1 MSFKQ
6 ILTLLLSLFLYHS
19 LVAQPGE
26 YQFSR
31 QDSSQAHKLLKQAE
45 EFKNSQRLKQE
56 SDCYN
61 KLGDLYWE
69 HNKYKEAEQFFE
81 KSLEINNRLA
91 NENGI
96 AMINSNLA
104 LINADMGNYPKAL
117 DYFNKTLNLRITKNE
132 KNGIISARI
141 NLSVVLNNLNRYDE
155 SIDHLM
161 KALDLAREM
170 NDYEQM
176 RSCYGMLSET
186 YEKMGDREKTMYY
199 FDLYKQ
205 FNELVEGK
213 RVNEAYKFAKE
224 ERLKKELAEKESKIK
239 ELEILQKEL
248 ELKQNLKKLK
258 KSEIEKMSL
267 LDTLSEKELK
277 LKFIENERMLEKT
290 ENERKLLENES
301 KLLANKLLLRNIVLF
316 SAILVF
322 VLFILIFFYLQK
334 QRSNRVLKAKNAEI
348 SQKNEEIEVQRNN
361 IEELL
366 IKTTEAHESIK
377 SSIDY
382 ASFIQSAMLNK
393 KPNLSEFVDD
403 SFIFYKP
410 KDVVGGDFY
419 WYTKAE
425 NKLLIAAADCTGHG
439 VPGAFLT
446 VLGYNFLNQI
456 VNFSNETNPGKI
468 LEELHKNVKEALN
481 QDVSDNKDG
490 MDIALCTIDRENN
503 KLYFAGANN
512 PLVYVSNDQLSI
524 INGEKYG
531 IGGFTDR
538 MFKRQKDKKN
548 KNEMFETHTLDLTE
562 SMKLYMFSDGYI
574 DQCGGEDNTEMNSKE
589 FHDLLFNNAT
599 KSCKEQKE
607 VLSSFFTEWKAENE
621 QVDDVIVLGVKI

>member
-1 MSFKQ
+1 
-6 ILTLLLSLFLYHS
+6 
-19 LVAQPGE
+19 
-26 YQFSR
+26 
-31 QDSSQAHKLLKQAE
+31 
-45 EFKNSQRLKQE
+45 
-56 SDCYN
+56 
-61 KLGDLYWE
+61 
-69 HNKYKEAEQFFE
+69 
-81 KSLEINNRLA
+81 
-91 NENGI
+91 
-96 AMINSNLA
+96 
-104 LINADMGNYPKAL
+104 
-117 DYFNKTLNLRITKNE
+117 
-132 KNGIISARI
+132 
-141 NLSVVLNNLNRYDE
+141 
-155 SIDHLM
+155 
-161 KALDLAREM
+161 
-170 NDYEQM
+170 
-176 RSCYGMLSET
+176 
-186 YEKMGDREKTMYY
+186 MGDREKTMYY

-213 RVNEAYKFAKE
+213 RVNEAYKLAKE

-267 LDTLSEKELK
+267 LDTLSERELK

-290 ENERKLLENES
+290 ENERKLLEKES

-382 ASFIQSAMLNK
+382 ASYIQSAMLNK

-446 VLGYNFLNQI
+446 VLGYI
-456 VNFSNETNPGKI
+456 S
-468 LEELHKNVKEALN
+468 
-481 QDVSDNKDG
+481 
-490 MDIALCTIDRENN
+490 
-503 KLYFAGANN
+503 
-512 PLVYVSNDQLSI
+512 
-524 INGEKYG
+524 
-531 IGGFTDR
+531 
-538 MFKRQKDKKN
+538 
-548 KNEMFETHTLDLTE
+548 
-562 SMKLYMFSDGYI
+562 
-574 DQCGGEDNTEMNSKE
+574 
-589 FHDLLFNNAT
+589 
-599 KSCKEQKE
+599 
-607 VLSSFFTEWKAENE
+607 
-621 QVDDVIVLGVKI
+621 